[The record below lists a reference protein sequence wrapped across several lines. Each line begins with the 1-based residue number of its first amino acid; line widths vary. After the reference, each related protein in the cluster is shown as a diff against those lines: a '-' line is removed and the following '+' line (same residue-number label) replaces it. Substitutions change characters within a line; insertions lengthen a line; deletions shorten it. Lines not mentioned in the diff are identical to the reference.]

1 MSIVF
6 RKVRVESRS
15 NGSFR
20 QYGLLVMN
28 NAGNVWYVTN
38 ATNVDLGALTLT
50 VPADV
55 FTTDGHCNVRCSSR
69 TYPNTSFVSIVRL
82 IDAGEIF
89 PFFSDCIL
97 RLEGQAAE
105 LPDGSHLDVT
115 ALLSQNTAQTAPA
128 AQTAQGQ
135 QGATDTSLMSGVCI
149 KPAYAQDIT
158 YTGFGSYHGHTERGH
173 FNRILHP
180 DKPWRIGVELE
191 VYARTS
197 SAYNEIINSRSN
209 WFQCER
215 DGSLRES
222 SLGIEMKTIPLRA
235 CDAKSVDFWNE
246 PMARLKTLAKSKGC
260 TTTGLHVHIGKEAL
274 GSNED
279 ERRKTLAKLQ
289 LFYVYMVEDDPEAH
303 RRNVVICGR
312 ERGYGGSLDDAKCSS
327 LNTLKAW
334 SKDGKIQNML
344 GGVSDAF
351 KDQIGRELRKDN
363 NRWDINTATLSSYG
377 TIEFRKADGSIS
389 KTRLAA
395 VVTWWEQ
402 MVLYCRETP
411 WNELNFEAFF
421 RKVTSENPCVAYFFN
436 TDEEA

>member
-28 NAGNVWYVTN
+28 NAGNVWYITN
-38 ATNVDLGALTLT
+38 AGNVDLGVQTTGA
-50 VPADV
+50 PADA
-55 FTTDGHCNVRCSSR
+55 FTTDGHCEVRCSSR
-69 TYPNTSFVSIVRL
+69 TYPNTSFASIVRL

-89 PFFSDCIL
+89 PFFSDSVL

-105 LPDGSHLDVT
+105 LPDGSHVDVT
-115 ALLSQNTAQTAPA
+115 VLLSQGAEQTAPA

-135 QGATDTSLMSGVCI
+135 QATADTSLMSGVCI

-215 DGSLRES
+215 DASLRES
-222 SLGIEMKTIPLRA
+222 GLGIEMKTIPLRA

-260 TTTGLHVHIGKEAL
+260 ATTGLHVHIGKEIL
-274 GSNED
+274 GTTEE
-279 ERRKTLAKLQ
+279 ERQKTLAKLN
-289 LFYVYMVEDDPEAH
+289 LFYVYHVEDVIENH
-303 RRNVVICGR
+303 RRNVIICGR
-312 ERGYGGSLDDAKCSS
+312 EQGYGSYSLSGAKSDTA
-327 LNTLKAW
+327 NNLKRFGVLD
-334 SKDGKIQNML
+334 KVNEDGQK
-344 GGVSDAF
+344 A
-351 KDQIGRELRKDN
+351 IGQELHNKCASQ
-363 NRWDINTATLSSYG
+363 RWDINILNYSSYG